1 MSESA
6 VLNVDDNAANRYVK
20 SRVLRQAGFQVL
32 EAATGESA
40 LRLAAESRPDLV
52 LLDINLPDISG
63 LDVARRLRQDP
74 QTRGIPII
82 HISATF
88 VTPRD
93 EATSRESGADFYLP
107 EPVGPDEL
115 KAAVRTLVRLRA
127 MEQGFAVSEERM
139 RLATES
145 AGIGT
150 WEMDVA
156 TGAMTWSRQLYEFFG
171 YNESRTPPS
180 VEAWLERIRP
190 AEREAFAAALQQARA
205 GKAPLTLEHSIERED
220 DGDLR
225 CLAPYGR
232 LHVAYQAGPTRLI
245 GVVTDVTERRRA
257 ESEREALLEQAR
269 VAQRAAEDAARMR
282 DEFLATLSHELRTP
296 MSAVLG
302 WLQVIRSGKLPPEQH
317 AIALD
322 TIERNAR
329 IQTQL
334 VDDLLDVSRIV
345 TGKLQIESIPV
356 LVHEIA
362 AAAAE
367 SARPAAQARGIT
379 LVTAVDGAISPVLGS
394 PERLQQVFSNL
405 IGNAIKF
412 TPQKGRVEVR
422 VDQIDDS
429 VRIRIIDTGE
439 GIAPELLPHIFD
451 RFRQADSSTRRLH
464 GGLGLGLAI
473 VRSLVELHGGQVAAE
488 STGPGHGAT
497 FSVTLPLVGALAEA
511 YVPHPRDD
519 SEGEGLSDLRLLVLD
534 DNTDAAAMLASMLRL
549 EGAEVDIAHRPAQ
562 ALAAALKRKPDLL
575 LLDIGMP
582 GEDGYDFL
590 QRVRRELGVNADA
603 LPAIA
608 ITGYASTEDKVRAF
622 TSGFQG
628 HLAKP
633 FQAADLFRLVR
644 MFATAR

>member
-40 LRLAAESRPDLV
+40 LRLAVDSRPDLV

-127 MEQGFAVSEERM
+127 MEQGFAISEERM

-145 AGIGT
+145 AGIAT

-156 TGAMTWSRQLYEFFG
+156 TGAMSWSRQLYEFFG

-180 VEAWLERIRP
+180 VEAWLERVRP
-190 AEREAFAAALQQARA
+190 AERAAFAAALEQARA

-220 DGDLR
+220 DCDFR

-232 LHVAYQAGPTRLI
+232 LHAAYQAGPTRLI

-269 VAQRAAEDAARMR
+269 VAQRAAEDAARMK

-329 IQTQL
+329 LQTQL

-356 LVHEIA
+356 LVHEVA

-367 SARPAAQARGIT
+367 SARPSAQARGIT
-379 LVTAVDGAISPVLGS
+379 LVAAVEGAIGPVLGS

-405 IGNAIKF
+405 IANAIKF
-412 TPQKGRVEVR
+412 TPAKGRVEVR
-422 VDQIDDS
+422 VDQIDGN
-429 VRIRIIDTGE
+429 VRTRIIDTGE

-488 STGPGHGAT
+488 SAGPGRGAT
-497 FSVTLPLVGALAEA
+497 FSVTLPLVGALADA
-511 YVPHPRDD
+511 YLPQPREDGE
-519 SEGEGLSDLRLLVLD
+519 SEGLSDLHLLVLD
-534 DNTDAAAMLASMLRL
+534 DNTDAATMLASMLRL
-549 EGAEVDIAHRPAQ
+549 EGAEVDVAHRPAQ
-562 ALAAALKRKPDLL
+562 ALAAAMRRKPDLL

-590 QRVRRELGVNADA
+590 QRLRRELGADA
-603 LPAIA
+603 DELPAIA

-644 MFATAR
+644 MFAAAR